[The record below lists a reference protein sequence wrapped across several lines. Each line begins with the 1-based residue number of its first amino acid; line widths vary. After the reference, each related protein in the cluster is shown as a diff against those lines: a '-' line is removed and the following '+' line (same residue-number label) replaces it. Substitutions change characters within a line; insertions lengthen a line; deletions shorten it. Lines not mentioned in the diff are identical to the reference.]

1 MLLAVGTRLPAAST
15 TVATTN
21 AASLPLAVTWKAWPS
36 GRTTSGTTDST
47 MWSAAPAVTSVS
59 ATALPEA
66 SLTTRLL
73 ESRHCAV
80 SVPAA
85 QLTFQCAWRG
95 SETVFGPVS
104 LPGSMLCAFGIWSAP
119 CCTPLISSRTAGQL
133 LKALT
138 VTLPMRF
145 QWYASLTTGLIS

>member
-1 MLLAVGTRLPAAST
+1 MFFASGTRLPAAST
-15 TVATTN
+15 TVAVTN
-21 AASLPLAVTWKAWPS
+21 AASVPLAVIWKAWPF

-47 MWSAAPAVTSVS
+47 MWSAAPAVTCVS
-59 ATALPEA
+59 ATGLPEA

-95 SETVFGPVS
+95 SETVVGPVS
-104 LPGSMLCAFGIWSAP
+104 LPGSMFCGFGIWSAP
-119 CCTPLISSRTAGQL
+119 CVWPLINRRTAGQL
-133 LKALT
+133 LNALT
-138 VTLPMRF
+138 VTLPVRF
-145 QWYASLTTGLIS
+145 Q